1 MHDAFKYAWREINRR
16 KQRSTGRMFSY
27 LITGA
32 IIVLAAF
39 LSGTT
44 RDSTQQVLWDI
55 GAHTV
60 AYIPRLT
67 IEGCCIQ
74 TYATDLYD
82 PDREGFVINNA
93 PTNLIFNEQIEIIRD
108 LPNVADAAPYLMF
121 RIRSSLGTG
130 EWVLGGI
137 DLTRPVAHS
146 ATVVA
151 KSQVVEGEFIGPG
164 DNGLIMVEQE
174 FAGVYDLGV
183 GSELMLGDITYR
195 IAAIVN
201 PPLRPGKANIYMSLP
216 DLRELVASRLD
227 ETTDD
232 PVNAVLVESA
242 GARFHEAAMADI
254 SNILG
259 QSSRISS
266 FGCWR
271 PGITA
276 MGITDNATWTIT
288 AVVIICMLLIALKI
302 QYSSIILRQVDIG
315 VLKAIG
321 WSDRNIVFQIMAESL
336 ICALAGGLAGVAVS
350 WIIIHALPD
359 YLTAGRDRLIE
370 PMVFAGGFLVPVLGG
385 MVAGVASSVKAL
397 RMKTADILRTI

>member
-1 MHDAFKYAWREINRR
+1 MRDAFRYAGKEIRRR
-16 KQRSTGRMFSY
+16 KQRSAGTVISY
-27 LITGA
+27 LTAGA
-32 IIVLAAF
+32 IIVLAAS

-44 RDSTQQVLWDI
+44 RDNTQQVLWDI

-82 PDREGFVINNA
+82 PDREGFVANNA
-93 PTNLIFNEQIEIIRD
+93 PTNLIFDEQIEMIRQS
-108 LPNVADAAPYLMF
+108 PNVADAAPYLMF
-121 RIRSSLGTG
+121 RIRSSLGQG
-130 EWVLGGI
+130 EWVLGGL

-151 KSQVVEGEFIGPG
+151 GSQVVKGEFIEPG
-164 DNGLIMVEQE
+164 DDGLVMVERE
-174 FAGVYDLGV
+174 FAGAYNFDV
-183 GSELMLGDITYR
+183 GSELLLGDMNYR

-216 DLRELVASRLD
+216 ALHKLVETRLE
-227 ETTDD
+227 ETVEN
-232 PVNAVLVESA
+232 PVNAVLVESV
-242 GARFHEAAMADI
+242 GAQYHEAALADV

-271 PGITA
+271 PGITV
-276 MGITDNATWTIT
+276 MGITANTAWTIT
-288 AVVIICMLLIALKI
+288 AIVIICMLLIAMKI
-302 QYSSIILRQVDIG
+302 QIASVVQRRFEMG

-321 WSDRNIVFQIMAESL
+321 WSDGNILSQLMAESL
-336 ICALAGGLAGVAVS
+336 IYSFTGGAAGVLVAYTTLQVLPAELTGGGQSVTPLIIVTGVLLPVAGGL
-350 WIIIHALPD
+350 
-359 YLTAGRDRLIE
+359 
-370 PMVFAGGFLVPVLGG
+370 
-385 MVAGVASSVKAL
+385 VAGLISSL
-397 RMKTADILRTI
+397 RAVRMRTADIIRTI